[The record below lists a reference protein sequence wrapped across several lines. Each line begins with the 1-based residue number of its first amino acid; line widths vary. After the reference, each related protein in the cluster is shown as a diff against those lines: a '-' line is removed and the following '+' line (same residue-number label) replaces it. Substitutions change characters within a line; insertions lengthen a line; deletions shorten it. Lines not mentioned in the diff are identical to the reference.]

1 MDAIDGVLNAT
12 ALRLPGHHG
21 IEDMRLRQWGV
32 GLSAIQLGVRYVT
45 ISDEIRQGGGE
56 NI

>member
-21 IEDMRLRQWGV
+21 IEDMRLRQWSRVV
-32 GLSAIQLGVRYVT
+32 GDTARG
-45 ISDEIRQGGGE
+45 
-56 NI
+56 